1 MLTYASDMQLQ
12 DLGKRLET
20 AAEGEARA
28 LLAKDAL
35 QVALLLQKYLLT
47 EYKSTRLLVQKH
59 LLSTKVQILS
69 FAAG

>member
-12 DLGKRLET
+12 DLGKRLAT

-47 EYKSTRLLVQKH
+47 
-59 LLSTKVQILS
+59 STKVL
-69 FAAG
+69 GY

>member
-12 DLGKRLET
+12 DLGKRLAT

-35 QVALLLQKYLLT
+35 QVALLLQKYSVACAEVL
-47 EYKSTRLLVQKH
+47 
-59 LLSTKVQILS
+59 
-69 FAAG
+69 A